1 MGQKKKIDIISP
13 ADSAYEAMLLIE
25 AGATALYCGLFPEYF
40 KDYPYFFSPNQRSFK
55 EAQMNEKEFERV
67 VDICK
72 SKNIPIY
79 LTINQV
85 YFLEEQIPL
94 IIRMAKYAELLSVDG
109 FIMGSIP
116 LMLHI
121 KDAGI
126 KTPII
131 ASTMAVTLNSFT
143 ADFYYKFFNIKKITL
158 PRSLKLNEI
167 KQIVANN
174 PNINFDTFILVGKCP
189 NVEGFCGFLH
199 TNPNKIW
206 PCEQVY
212 DIECY
217 PKERKEIINIQKM
230 WQGFPRS
237 HGCGICAIPDLI
249 KIGITGFKIVGRGS
263 PASFKIKNVELVTH
277 SIKLFEEEKDIK
289 IVRKKVLSLYKEHF
303 GHECSPFVCYFPE
316 LLSGAD
322 KAS

>member
-25 AGATALYCGLFPEYF
+25 AGATALYCGLFPDYF
-40 KDYPYFFSPNQRSFK
+40 RDYPYFFSPNQRTFK
-55 EAQMNEKEFERV
+55 EAQMDEKEFEKV
-67 VDICK
+67 VDVCK
-72 SKNIPIY
+72 SRDIPIY

-94 IIRMAKYAELLSVDG
+94 IIRMAKYAESLGVDG

-121 KDAGI
+121 KDACI

-143 ADFYYKFFNIKKITL
+143 ANFYNKFFDVKKITL
-158 PRSLKLNEI
+158 PRSLKMSEI
-167 KQIVANN
+167 NQIVKSN
-174 PNINFDTFILVGKCP
+174 PHIYFDTFILVGKCP

-199 TNPNKIW
+199 TNPDKIW

-212 DIECY
+212 DIQCY
-217 PKERKEIINIQKM
+217 PQERKEIIHIQKM

-237 HGCGICAIPDLI
+237 HGCGLCAIPDLI
-249 KIGITGFKIVGRGS
+249 KIGISGLKIVGRGS
-263 PASFKIKNVELVTH
+263 PASFKIKNVKLVIH

-289 IVRKKVLSLYKEHF
+289 IARKKVLSLYKEHF
-303 GHECSPFVCYFPE
+303 GHRCSPFVCYFPE
-316 LLSGAD
+316 LYTD
-322 KAS
+322 TE